1 MEKYLFIVSVAVEHS
16 SVLVID
22 HLVHKLV
29 GVCHHTHLARLGLHL
44 REVSLAIQSR
54 FKFPEKT

>member
-1 MEKYLFIVSVAVEHS
+1 MQQQKLSLELDLCKVFVLCYPLFEMEKYLFIVSVAVEHS

-29 GVCHHTHLARLGLHL
+29 WV
-44 REVSLAIQSR
+44 
-54 FKFPEKT
+54 